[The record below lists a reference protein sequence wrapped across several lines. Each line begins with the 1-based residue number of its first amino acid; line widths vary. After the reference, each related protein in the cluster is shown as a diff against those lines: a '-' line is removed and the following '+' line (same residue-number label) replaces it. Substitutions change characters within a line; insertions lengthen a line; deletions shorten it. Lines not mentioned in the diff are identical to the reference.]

1 MRRRL
6 PAPLLVLFAGF
17 LVARP
22 AAAGSE
28 EFSTFDVIRQEA
40 DDESLLDH
48 LLMRPP
54 PAWRDEWERSPQALR
69 TSQGCLTSGQW
80 SVDTQL
86 KLRSPLGERARFGLD
101 VRDDQS
107 DRASYTYFDLSFRFP
122 TALGTPGVL
131 FRPLYDKSRQDFA
144 LFWETGA
151 ETTAVQTR
159 WTFTLEDVFNNLW
172 AFRQSRVGEISE
184 PYDRHPYEPAIFLA
198 LRQPRWRAELQG
210 QVLTPSRKSVI
221 TVFGRPGVNVT
232 LWGTYARARL
242 ECRLLGLEWEA
253 AGENRQAHSSEALS
267 NATDLAGGDF
277 RRQWSGETALRGSV
291 RPNLEVEGRWLYQGR
306 SQGSDTPYPTRRL
319 DAVDRVLQLETRW
332 SLRPHCTLR
341 FGGLHDRITAGSI
354 GNPYPAY
361 GTRVESRGYFGFQ
374 ARFGNASVSAVE
386 GIELDPERYEVWWVH
401 DKGFLQL
408 QTTF

>member
-1 MRRRL
+1 MKRGF
-6 PAPLLVLFAGF
+6 PAPLLVLLAGL

-54 PAWRDEWERSPQALR
+54 HPWRDEWERAPQALR

-122 TALGTPGVL
+122 TALGTPGVM
-131 FRPLYDKSRQDFA
+131 FRPIYDKSRQDLA

-159 WTFTLEDVFNNLW
+159 WTFTFEDVFNNLW
-172 AFRQSRVGEISE
+172 AFRQSRVGEVSE

-198 LRQPRWRAELQG
+198 LRQPRWRVELQG
-210 QVLTPSRKSVI
+210 QVLTPSRKE
-221 TVFGRPGVNVT
+221 VFPVAGQPAVKAT
-232 LWGTYARARL
+232 LWGTWARAGF
-242 ECRLLGLEWEA
+242 ECRVLGLEWEA
-253 AGENRQAHSSEALS
+253 AGENRQAHSSQALS
-267 NATDLAGGDF
+267 STTEQAGGDF
-277 RRQWSGETALRGSV
+277 RRQWSGEVGVRGRAPAS
-291 RPNLEVEGRWLYQGR
+291 LEWEGRWFYQGR
-306 SQGSDTPYPTRRL
+306 SQGSDTPYPIRRL
-319 DAVDRVLQLETRW
+319 DAVDRVLQLEARW
-332 SLRPHCTLR
+332 SPQPAWALRI
-341 FGGLHDRITAGSI
+341 GGLHDRVTAGRR
-354 GNPYPAY
+354 GTFPTY
-361 GTRVESRGYFGFQ
+361 GTRVESRGYVGFD
-374 ARFGNASVSAVE
+374 ARFGRVSVSAVE

-408 QTTF
+408 QATF